1 MPTVYEESST
11 DRNPDDG
18 PSSTSILKN
27 ATNTRIKDSS
37 FTIIN
42 NNIQSPGDGVSDS
55 LKPLYKR
62 VAPNAILNAGGRA
75 DEVKCYPGTREE
87 VIDLTERWMEGKDG
101 VAHGMMWLS
110 GPAGAGKSAIMQTV
124 AERCQERGIQAAN
137 FFFFR
142 SDPTRST
149 ARPLVATLLHQ
160 IFKIYPP
167 ARQAVASA
175 LSNDPILFDASIQN
189 QFNQLLAPVLHD
201 IPQPVEF
208 PARRPIV
215 LFIDGLDE
223 CDSEQKSSQ
232 RQIVQA
238 LDYLL
243 TQNNCPF
250 LALVASRAEPHIT
263 MAFREL
269 ASPVKSIFL
278 DEQYQP
284 EKDIRAFVTGEF
296 ARIKNSHHLAHM
308 LSDHWPSDEDVE
320 AIVKKSSGQ
329 FIYAATVMRYIA
341 NSSASPKLSLEMV
354 QEIQVPVAT
363 NSPFVHLDAIYK
375 YILSQAENREAVM
388 DLLSI
393 DLLFQTLE
401 DIEYSLDDI
410 LLIYNSRY
418 TPEFLHSCVSD
429 LTAILKFNALNLK
442 FFHASLPD
450 FLKDKL
456 RAGEYYIDVDAF
468 GAKVLPAIWM
478 TTPEYNYSTVLAL
491 KVLTTLKI
499 PTPDITKS
507 LRTIS
512 PVLMDGLVDFMN
524 APYDLNA
531 VLGSIHRLYYLHD
544 AKSYKQIMR
553 QWVSWC
559 VSSDELQ
566 NLNLESRS
574 LPYVLTY
581 IWIAETKAW
590 ASRTLKNFNIKK

>member
-1 MPTVYEESST
+1 MH
-11 DRNPDDG
+11 RNPDDG

-27 ATNTRIKDSS
+27 ATNTRIKDSY
-37 FTIIN
+37 FTINN
-42 NNIQSPGDGVSDS
+42 NNIQSPSDGVSDS
-55 LKPLYKR
+55 LKTLYER

-87 VIDLTERWMEGKDG
+87 VIDLTERWMDGKDG
-101 VAHGMMWLS
+101 VAHNMMWLS
-110 GPAGAGKSAIMQTV
+110 GPAGAGKSAIVQTV

-160 IFKIYPP
+160 IFKICPP

-189 QFNQLLAPVLHD
+189 QFNQLLAPTLHD
-201 IPQPVEF
+201 IPQSVDS

-215 LFIDGLDE
+215 LLIDGLDE

-250 LALVASRAEPHIT
+250 LVLVASRAEPHIT
-263 MAFREL
+263 MAFKEL

-296 ARIKNSHHLAHM
+296 ARIKKSHHLAHM
-308 LSDHWPSDEDVE
+308 LDDHWPSDEDTNS
-320 AIVKKSSGQ
+320 IVKKSSGQ
-329 FIYAATVMRYIA
+329 FIFAATVIRYIA
-341 NSSASPKLSLEMV
+341 NSSASPKLSLERV
-354 QEIQVPVAT
+354 QGTQGPVAT

-375 YILSQAENREAVM
+375 YILSQADNREAVM
-388 DLLSI
+388 DLLSMT
-393 DLLFQTLE
+393 LLSEIVSRNAVIT
-401 DIEYSLDDI
+401 LDDI
-410 LLIYNSRY
+410 PHIYNSIY
-418 TPEFLHSCVSD
+418 TVEFLRSCVSD
-429 LTAILKFNALNLK
+429 LTAILKFSSNWNRLE

-450 FLKDKL
+450 FLKDKF

-468 GAKVLPAIWM
+468 GAKVLPAIW
-478 TTPEYNYSTVLAL
+478 TSAQHSEDSTILAL
-491 KVLTTLKI
+491 KVLTILQT

-507 LRTIS
+507 LRTIP
-512 PVLMDGLVDFMN
+512 PVLMADLADFMV

-531 VLGSIHRLYYLHD
+531 VLGSIHRLL
-544 AKSYKQIMR
+544 SPT
-553 QWVSWC
+553 S
-559 VSSDELQ
+559 
-566 NLNLESRS
+566 
-574 LPYVLTY
+574 
-581 IWIAETKAW
+581 
-590 ASRTLKNFNIKK
+590 